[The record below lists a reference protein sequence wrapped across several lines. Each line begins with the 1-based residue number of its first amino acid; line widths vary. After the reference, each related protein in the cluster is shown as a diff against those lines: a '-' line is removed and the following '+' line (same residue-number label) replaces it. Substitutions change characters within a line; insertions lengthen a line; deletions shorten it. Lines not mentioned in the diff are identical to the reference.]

1 MTRYLLGIDIGTGS
15 TKAVALGTDD
25 KPLAVFQE
33 HYKTCSP
40 LPGYS
45 EQDPDEILRAFCSC
59 IRKAMA
65 HFEGAPFCIGL
76 SSAMHS
82 LLAVDANGLPLCP
95 AMTWADT
102 RAAEIARTLL
112 ESGMG
117 KSLYHATGT
126 PIHAMSPLCKLM
138 WLHRHATGLFN
149 DASKFISVKEYV
161 WYKLFGEYRVDYS
174 IASSTGL
181 FNIHDLRWDTG
192 ALEMAKLSEDRLSIP
207 VDTGYLKR
215 GRLLL
220 PELSS
225 LPLDVPFVIGA
236 SDGCTANLGSQVM
249 QPGTAA
255 ITIGTSGAVRAT
267 SPRPL
272 ATEAMTFCYLLDART
287 YVCGGPVNNGG
298 IAVQWLLRN
307 VFGKTGLTATDYKW
321 LFNLAE
327 AIPPGSDGLIFLP
340 YLNGERAPLW
350 NAEATGAFIGLKQRH
365 TQGHLARAVLE
376 GICYAL
382 RDVLLS
388 LEAEAGYFHHI
399 HVSGG
404 FVHSL
409 LWLQLLA
416 DITGKELVLFNT
428 EDASAIGAA
437 YIALKALGYSSD
449 YPQPAIMGNRIV
461 PDKDR
466 HAAYRTCFSGYRR
479 LSESQRY

>member
-15 TKAVALGTDD
+15 AKAVALGMDD

-33 HYKTCSP
+33 YYRTLSP

-45 EQDPDEILRAFCSC
+45 EQDPDEVWKAFCSC
-59 IRKAMA
+59 IRKTQA
-65 HFEGAPFCIGL
+65 HFGEAPSCIGL

-82 LLAVDANGLPLCP
+82 LLAVNATGTPLCP

-102 RAAEIARTLL
+102 RAAEIARALL
-112 ESGMG
+112 ESGKG
-117 KSLYHATGT
+117 KLLYHATGT

-138 WLHRHATGLFN
+138 WLRRHAPELFN
-149 DASKFISVKEYV
+149 EASKFISIKEYI

-181 FNIHDLRWDTG
+181 FNIHDLRWDAF
-192 ALEMAKLSEDRLSIP
+192 ALEMAELSEARLSIP
-207 VDTGYLKR
+207 ADTGYLKR
-215 GRLLL
+215 RRVFVA
-220 PELSS
+220 ELSV

-267 SPRPL
+267 SPTPL
-272 ATEAMTFCYLLDART
+272 ATEAMTFSYLLDAHT

-298 IAVQWLLRN
+298 IAVQWLLGN
-307 VFGKTGLTATDYKW
+307 VFGKTGLTAEDHEW

-327 AIPPGSDGLIFLP
+327 TIPPGSEGLIFLP

-350 NAEATGAFIGLKQRH
+350 NAEATGAFLGLKQRH
-365 TQGHLARAVLE
+365 KQGHLARAVLE

-382 RDVLLS
+382 QDVLLS
-388 LEAEAGYFHHI
+388 LEGETGHFHHI

-404 FVHSL
+404 FVHSPV
-409 LWLQLLA
+409 WLQLLA
-416 DITGKELVLFNT
+416 DITGKELLLLNT

-437 YIALKALGYSSD
+437 FIAAKASGHSSD
-449 YPQPAIMGNRIV
+449 YPQPAVLGDRVV

-466 HAAYRTCFSGYRR
+466 HATYRTCFSVYRS